1 MAGKTAIL
9 AVKIISDAS
18 SAKRALG
25 EVSGAVGKASGVM
38 GKLGAAAKT
47 GMLAVGAAVAGVA
60 VAGVK
65 AAADLEQSV
74 GAVDTV
80 FKGNADQM
88 HAWADQ
94 AATSVGLTK
103 NEYNELATV
112 LGTQLKNGGT
122 SMDQLGSKTNE
133 LVGLGADLASM
144 FGGTT
149 ADAVGALS
157 SALKGE
163 RDPIERYGVSLK
175 QAQIDAKAAA
185 MGFEKVGGSLSNEAQ
200 QAATLALIMEQ
211 TSDAHGNFAKEADT
225 VQGQMQRLKATWG
238 NFIADIGTALLPI
251 VNNVLSILSGTVMPA
266 VKEFGAA
273 FKTAMDGIDITGMF
287 NQLGNTLKP
296 LGETFRSLLPA
307 LAPLGAAIMGL
318 ARDGIMPLIQGVMTG
333 LVPTI
338 QSLLSAVLPP
348 LIAAVQQIIPALTPV
363 LGIIGE
369 FVATLGQVLVP
380 VIDMLAPIVTAAFSL
395 IANVVSSALG
405 IVSGVIKTVTS
416 IMQGD
421 WSGAWGGMTSIVS
434 GVWGVIKGLV
444 SGGINLIGSIITGA
458 AGLLASAGRAMMQGL
473 IDGVKAMAGAI
484 FEAAKNVIKGAID
497 GIKGFLGI
505 HSPSRLFAEIGRQTG
520 AGLVQGINAMQ
531 KPVAAAG
538 KALAEAATPQPGE
551 ITLSPPQTSI
561 LSRARAAAGN
571 ITVNINGG
579 LIDRDTIDQLV
590 DALDQAARRSGRIA
604 VAGRWA

>member
-18 SAKRALG
+18 SAKRGLADIG
-25 EVSGAVGKASGVM
+25 KATGKASGAM
-38 GKLGAAAKT
+38 GKLGAAAKA
-47 GMLAVGAAVAGVA
+47 GMLAAGAAIAGLA
-60 VAGVK
+60 VTGIK

-122 SMDQLGSKTNE
+122 SMDQLGTKTNE
-133 LVGLGADLASM
+133 LVELGADLASM

-175 QAQIDAKAAA
+175 QTQIDAKAAA

-238 NFIADIGTALLPI
+238 NFTADIGTALLPI
-251 VNNVLSILSGTVMPA
+251 VNEVLGVLSGTVMPA
-266 VKEFGAA
+266 VKEFGNA
-273 FKTAMDGIDITGMF
+273 FKTAMDGIDVSGIF
-287 NQLGNTLKP
+287 NQLGNALRP

-307 LAPLGAAIMGL
+307 LAPLGNAIMGL
-318 ARDGIMPLIQGVMTG
+318 VTNGIMPLVQGIISG
-333 LVPTI
+333 LVPVI
-338 QSLLSAVLPP
+338 QSLVSAFLPP
-348 LIAAVQQIIPALTPV
+348 LIAAFQQIIPALTPV
-363 LGIIGE
+363 LGFIGQ
-369 FVATLGQVLVP
+369 FVAILGQVLVP
-380 VIDMLAPIVTAAFSL
+380 VINTLAPIVTTAFSV
-395 IANVVSSALG
+395 IANVISSALSV
-405 IVSGVIKTVTS
+405 VSGIIQTVTS
-416 IMQGD
+416 IMQGN
-421 WSGAWGGMTSIVS
+421 WSGAWNGMTSIVS
-434 GVWGVIKGLV
+434 GVWGIIRGVV
-444 SGGINLIGSIITGA
+444 SGGIRMIGSVIRGA
-458 AGLLASAGRAMMQGL
+458 AGLLAGAGQAMMQGL
-473 IDGVKAMAGAI
+473 INGVKAMAGKI

-505 HSPSRLFAEIGRQTG
+505 HSPSRVFAEIGRQTG
-520 AGLVQGINAMQ
+520 AGLVVGINAMQ

-538 KALAEAATPQPGE
+538 KALAAAATPQPGE
-551 ITLSPPQTSI
+551 ISLGRP
-561 LSRARAAAGN
+561 RANLLERAQATAGD
-571 ITVNINGG
+571 IIVNINGG
-579 LIDRDTIDQLV
+579 LIDRHTIDQLI
-590 DALDQAARRSGRIA
+590 DAIDQARRRSGRLA
-604 VAGRWA
+604 VAGRY